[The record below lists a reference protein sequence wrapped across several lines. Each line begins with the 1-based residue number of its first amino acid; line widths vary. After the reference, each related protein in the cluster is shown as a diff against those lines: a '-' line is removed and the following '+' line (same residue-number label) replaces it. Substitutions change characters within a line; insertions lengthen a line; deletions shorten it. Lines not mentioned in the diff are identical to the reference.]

1 MLLITYYFTVLL
13 SYGFRSSLSTDLHDD
28 KSVKLKF
35 MIKQA
40 KPIAN
45 LTRLEI
51 DTIKAVVFTIYLINT
66 VIIITLGFSN
76 FLTQN

>member
-13 SYGFRSSLSTDLHDD
+13 SYVFRSSLSTDLHDD

-66 VIIITLGFSN
+66 VIIITLGFST